1 MHPDVSMQRRVH
13 RDAGERFFGQY
24 DARGCILV
32 LTHSIY
38 ATFSIHGDAGG
49 FGVLKW
55 MSSRESLLF
64 WPRRVSLSA
73 R

>member
-13 RDAGERFFGQY
+13 RDAGERVVGQY
-24 DARGCILV
+24 DALGCILV
-32 LTHSIY
+32 LRHSIH
-38 ATFSIHGDAGG
+38 ATFSMHGDAGR

-64 WPRRVSLSA
+64 WPRQVSLSA